1 MNQLL
6 IIMHCKLF
14 KHSRASMYLSKVDK
28 PLFDWMTTITYR
40 ISTIDHI
47 YRIHFHKSEKK
58 VKKKIQNEYNEERVT
73 L

>member
-1 MNQLL
+1 
-6 IIMHCKLF
+6 
-14 KHSRASMYLSKVDK
+14 MYLSKVDK

-58 VKKKIQNEYNEERVT
+58 VKKKKIQNEYNDERVT

>member
-1 MNQLL
+1 
-6 IIMHCKLF
+6 
-14 KHSRASMYLSKVDK
+14 MYLSKVDK

-47 YRIHFHKSEKK
+47 YRIQFHKSEKK
-58 VKKKIQNEYNEERVT
+58 VKKKIQNEYNDERVT